1 MWACRQCS
9 RVFAGLGVK
18 TQRCA
23 ECLRMKPAF
32 DCAVAPFWAGGVVR
46 QVVHQYKYGGKRHL
60 GMLLSEWLGEGWRD
74 ERLRDPPADLLVPVP
89 LHWWK
94 RHRRGFNQAEDL
106 AVRLQRNVSGGG
118 AGAAEP
124 AGGPRVL
131 TALRRVRWTDSQTT
145 LGRAERLENLRGV
158 FAVTRGAPIE
168 GRHVL
173 LVDDVLTTGATL
185 DACARVLRKGGVA
198 SVRALAVA
206 RG

>member
-1 MWACRQCS
+1 
-9 RVFAGLGVK
+9 
-18 TQRCA
+18 
-23 ECLRMKPAF
+23 MKPAF

-46 QVVHQYKYGGKRHL
+46 HVVHQYKYGGKRHL
-60 GMLLSEWLGEGWRD
+60 GVLLSEWLVEGWRD
-74 ERLRDPPADLLVPVP
+74 ERLRDPPVDLLVPVP

-94 RHRRGFNQAEDL
+94 KYRRGFNQAEDL
-106 AVRLQRNVSGGG
+106 AVRLERSVSEGG
-118 AGAAEP
+118 AWGIRGAAVG
-124 AGGPRVL
+124 AGGPGVL
-131 TALRRVRWTDSQTT
+131 PALRRVRWTDSQTT
-145 LGRAERLENLRGV
+145 LGRGERLENLRGA
-158 FAVTRGAPIE
+158 FALKRGAPIE